1 MSILTNEIPIPAD
14 YENPIVYSNDNEVYM
29 YLDVRA
35 TGFDSVKES
44 ESGWLY
50 WYNSATGE
58 TGEKVEYNGTSI
70 LCYNSTSD
78 KWYSVN
84 DSISQLTADSVVFS
98 VYDVY
103 NVNSQRVLIGS
114 SADSFSGVAVG
125 HSVTSDT
132 MFSGVFSPVL
142 ALVPAV
148 ILAVL
153 GFIGVR
159 KGFAFIKSKI
169 GGA

>member
-29 YLDVRA
+29 YLDIRA

-70 LCYNSTSD
+70 LCYNSND
-78 KWYSVN
+78 QKWFSVN
-84 DSISQLTADSVVFS
+84 DNISELTVETVVFS

-103 NVNSQRVLIGS
+103 NVNSQRVLLGS

-125 HSVTSDT
+125 HSITSDT

-142 ALVPAV
+142 ALVPSL
-148 ILAVL
+148 ILFVL
-153 GFIGVR
+153 GYIGID
-159 KGFAFIKSKI
+159 KGIVFIKSKF